1 VQVYESDAVLDRE
14 QLRDITMDDA
24 ELMRELLAAL
34 LEDTSNQFGLIE
46 SAIKDRDSNRCRRLA
61 HYSKGAC
68 ANVGAVAAAA
78 RFRALEVDAA
88 EGEFDKCSRSLTA
101 LANELDRLRKEASAL

>member
-1 VQVYESDAVLDRE
+1 VRAFESEAVLDRE

-46 SAIKDRDSNRCRRLA
+46 SAIKEKDSNRCKRLA

-68 ANVGAVAAAA
+68 ANVGAVAVAA
-78 RFRALEVDAA
+78 RFRDMERHAA
-88 EGEFDKCSRSLTA
+88 EGEFDKCSLSLA
-101 LANELDRLRKEASAL
+101 MLGEELIRLRDEAQAL